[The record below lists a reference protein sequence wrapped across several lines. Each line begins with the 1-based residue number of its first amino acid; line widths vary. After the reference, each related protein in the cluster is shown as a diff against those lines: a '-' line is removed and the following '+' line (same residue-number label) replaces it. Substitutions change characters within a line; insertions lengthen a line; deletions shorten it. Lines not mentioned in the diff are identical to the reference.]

1 MFDSLDEQMKHDD
14 QETTTPKQ
22 RIMKWALVAVTSVV
36 LFAGL
41 YLGVRLLE

>member
-14 QETTTPKQ
+14 QETTTPKE

-41 YLGVRLLE
+41 YFGVKMLE

>member
-1 MFDSLDEQMKHDD
+1 MFDSLDEQMKHDED
-14 QETTTPKQ
+14 AATSTKE

-41 YLGVRLLE
+41 YFGVKLLG